1 MDALPAP
8 APLAIH
14 DANVAELWTTF
25 QQPWEHYAAATE
37 VAKKSEK
44 AQVGVLMTV
53 MGAEG
58 RAVFAT
64 FTWADQD
71 NAGKM
76 KPVMKKFEEY
86 CQKKNNVPFERY
98 RINSR
103 QQGPGETYEQYRT
116 QLLTLTANCAFG
128 TITPDEILPDR
139 LVFGISDDKL
149 REKLFA
155 EKNLTG

>member
-25 QQPWEHYAAATE
+25 QQAWEHYAVATE

-53 MGAEG
+53 MGAEA

-71 NAGKM
+71 DAGKM
-76 KPVMKKFEEY
+76 KPVMKKF
-86 CQKKNNVPFERY
+86 K
-98 RINSR
+98 
-103 QQGPGETYEQYRT
+103 
-116 QLLTLTANCAFG
+116 
-128 TITPDEILPDR
+128 
-139 LVFGISDDKL
+139 
-149 REKLFA
+149 
-155 EKNLTG
+155 